1 MKDGRKQK
9 WGDVWMILLLLTFL
23 LIVIVETAVSMYINK
38 GREKEESNFGKRKK
52 SYKQKKAIVIEKE
65 ES

>member
-1 MKDGRKQK
+1 MKDGREQK

-38 GREKEESNFGKRKK
+38 GREKEESNFGKWKK
-52 SYKQKKAIVIEKE
+52 KYKQKKAIVIEKE